1 MTNIVDDTLKHF
13 GVKGM
18 KWGVRRSNQE
28 LDTNAARRKG
38 AEQEG
43 GGGGAEKEDEDALKK
58 KLKELEAELKKL
70 FEDAK
75 AGNIPEGKLRIE
87 RARLM
92 GAIGALKA
100 KLAGRPVPDMNKN
113 ESGKLSG
120 KTVAKNPPRKEP
132 EKKSSDTKKEPE
144 KKSSDTKKEP
154 EKKSSDTKKEPE
166 KKSASRGSSKPLV
179 TKAKPKSTSSKKPL
193 VSKTKPKRATASK
206 PKKAAVSKSK
216 PSTTK
221 KRVVKTPAQ
230 KAKEATEKAKA
241 KTIREQKAKVRKAE
255 KAKKAVE
262 RAKAKTIREAKAKE
276 AAKKRSI
283 AKTER
288 EAKAKIR
295 KEEKAKKALEKAKA
309 KIVKK
314 AVQPKKETPVTKK
327 PEVKKAV
334 QPKKETPVTKK
345 PEVKKAVQP
354 KKETPVTKK
363 PEVKK
368 AVQPKKETPVTKKP
382 EVKKA
387 VQPKKETPVTK
398 KPEVKKAVQPKKQ
411 LIVKSRQNENKKG
424 GPTKRKITLPVT
436 KPKVKAKLANVQNKK
451 IKQTAARKAKAK
463 KVLDRA
469 IARMLSRGNPK
480 LSKTLKLMMERSKRY
495 SVKPK
500 KPITKPGRPTAIR
513 SRTRSVVRQ
522 SYSSYGDE
530 LHHHGVKGMK
540 WGVRKEQVGAGLSTA
555 KKTVVGAA
563 YATGAKLNPREF
575 KYSVKRT
582 LNKTSNTDKVVTEM
596 VNRVT
601 KDTGILTSDSA
612 ILKSV
617 DKSGIDAHKAA
628 VYDNLDAT
636 DIKRLKKY
644 TDSAAYSR
652 AINGYLAIGEPP
664 NVSEK
669 AAELKAS
676 LSKNSVDNQVV
687 YRSTNLKFSTAGI
700 SKKLDAFGEDGLKD
714 TFDTFEKNFKGKSFK
729 ENRVYSTSTSPNF
742 AIDTWRKVNPT
753 AAKTYNSY
761 LIINCKK
768 CPGVL
773 ADGRTSSGQKLV
785 NTRSNQEG
793 ILAPNKMTYR
803 KMAYDKERGMFA
815 VYMDAE

>member
-144 KKSSDTKKEP
+144 KKS
-154 EKKSSDTKKEPE
+154 
-166 KKSASRGSSKPLV
+166 ASRGSSKPLV
-179 TKAKPKSTSSKKPL
+179 TKDKPKSTSSKKPL

-309 KIVKK
+309 KI
-314 AVQPKKETPVTKK
+314 
-327 PEVKKAV
+327 
-334 QPKKETPVTKK
+334 
-345 PEVKKAVQP
+345 
-354 KKETPVTKK
+354 
-363 PEVKK
+363 
-368 AVQPKKETPVTKKP
+368 
-382 EVKKA
+382 VKKA